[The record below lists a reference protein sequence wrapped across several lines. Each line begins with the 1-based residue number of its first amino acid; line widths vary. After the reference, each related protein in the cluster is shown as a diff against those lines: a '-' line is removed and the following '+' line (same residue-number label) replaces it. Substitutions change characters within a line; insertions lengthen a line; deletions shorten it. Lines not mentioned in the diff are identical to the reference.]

1 MHIENGCVRHFHV
14 EKGETATKE
23 NLRKSRVP
31 LDAVNH
37 RLHTHTLFAKKLTS
51 GAKKEGLPQK
61 IGRSGVCAILV
72 DNAPIK

>member
-1 MHIENGCVRHFHV
+1 MLLIIGC
-14 EKGETATKE
+14 
-23 NLRKSRVP
+23 
-31 LDAVNH
+31 
-37 RLHTHTLFAKKLTS
+37 THTLFAKKLTS